1 MKNNSESLLS
11 ILVIPFRLPNSLKFE
26 YSGEIEVDDPK
37 IARLMEKNRYLDNN
51 FLVTEYNFWEVG
63 SLDSLDSDGTPAEPF
78 IDKMFAEMPPKLTEL
93 IRLDRWWIKNDKYM
107 SLIRDNNNSSIGL
120 AIKEPIAAAIEIFI
134 PDESDLLSYL
144 IIHIESDTSKTS
156 IEALNLLKNLHNNP
170 LKKFLDELVEL
181 GPGSK
186 ADPFLGI
193 QGLIPKDIRSGVLI
207 TQREAKDDSFEI
219 NDGVLEISVIP
230 DRKNKARFKTKYSFL
245 GMLVSIQRDRIGE
258 IRTNWPVFNVKESDN
273 LIQARI
279 KLGTFINQWWWPRI
293 FADDKLSTHYTALQD
308 VFGLQAQLDSY
319 RSEINDLSS
328 LSAALD
334 ARKNTANSSRLNLIV
349 LIAAIFGVIPGW
361 VAIFFNEYQVIASL
375 VSASVFALAFGIW
388 KFIKRSD

>member
-1 MKNNSESLLS
+1 MKENPTNLLS
-11 ILVIPFRLPNSLKFE
+11 ILVIPLKLPNAVKFE

-37 IARLMEKNRYLDNN
+37 IARLMAKGKFLEIN
-51 FLVTEYNFWEVG
+51 FLVAESNHWGIG
-63 SLDSLDSDGTPAEPF
+63 SLEVLDHDKTPSKPF
-78 IDKMFAEMPPKLTEL
+78 IEKMFAEMPPKLTE
-93 IRLDRWWIKNDKYM
+93 IVRLDRWWIVPDKYR
-107 SLIRDNNNSSIGL
+107 SLIVDNDYSSVGL
-120 AIKEPIAAAIEIFI
+120 IIREPIASALEVFI
-134 PDESDLLSYL
+134 PDDPDLLSYL

-156 IEALNLLKNLHNNP
+156 FETLNLLKNLHNTP

-181 GPGSK
+181 GPDSK

-193 QGLIPKDIRSGVLI
+193 QGLIPKEIRSGVLI
-207 TQREAKDDSFEI
+207 MQREANEDFFEI
-219 NDGVLEISVIP
+219 SDGVLEISVTP

-258 IRTNWPVFNVKESDN
+258 IRTNWPVFNVGDSDS

-279 KLGTFINQWWWPRI
+279 KLGTFINHWWWPRI
-293 FADDKLSTHYTALQD
+293 FADDKLSGHYAALQD
-308 VFGLQAQLDSY
+308 TFGLQAQLDSY

-328 LSAALD
+328 LSAVLD
-334 ARKNTANSSRLNLIV
+334 AKKNTANSSRLNLIV
-349 LIAAIFGVIPGW
+349 LTAAIIGVIPGW

-375 VSASVFALAFGIW
+375 VSASVFALALGIW

>member
-1 MKNNSESLLS
+1 MKENPTNLLS
-11 ILVIPFRLPNSLKFE
+11 ILVIPFKLPNAVQFE
-26 YSGEIEVDDPK
+26 YSGEIEVNDPK
-37 IARLMEKNRYLDNN
+37 IARLMAKGRFLEIN
-51 FLVTEYNFWEVG
+51 FLVSEYNSWSIG
-63 SLDSLDSDGTPAEPF
+63 SLDSLDSDGTPARPF
-78 IDKMFAEMPPKLTEL
+78 IEKMFAEMPPKLTEI
-93 IRLDRWWIKNDKYM
+93 IRLDRWWIKTDKYM
-107 SLIRDNNNSSIGL
+107 SLIVENDYSSVGL
-120 AIKEPIAAAIEIFI
+120 NIKEPIAAAIEIFI
-134 PDESDLLSYL
+134 PDEFDLLSYL
-144 IIHIESDTSKTS
+144 VIHIESDTSKTS
-156 IEALNLLKNLHNNP
+156 LETLNLLKNLHNTP

-181 GPGSK
+181 GPDSK

-207 TQREAKDDSFEI
+207 TQREAKEDTFEI
-219 NDGVLEISVIP
+219 NDGVLEISVTP

-258 IRTNWPVFNVKESDN
+258 IRTNWPVFNIEDSDN

-279 KLGTFINQWWWPRI
+279 NLGTFMNHWWWPRI
-293 FADDKLSTHYTALQD
+293 FADDKLSSHYAALQEA
-308 VFGLQAQLDSY
+308 FGLQAQLDSY

-349 LIAAIFGVIPGW
+349 LTAAIIGVIPGW

-375 VSASVFALAFGIW
+375 ISVSVFALAFGIW
-388 KFIKRSD
+388 KFFKL

>member
-1 MKNNSESLLS
+1 MKNISESLLS

-37 IARLMEKNRYLDNN
+37 IATWMAKGKYLQNN
-51 FLVTEYNFWEVG
+51 FLVSESNDWSIG
-63 SLDSLDSDGTPAEPF
+63 SLEVLDHDATPAKPF
-78 IDKMFAEMPPKLTEL
+78 ITKMFAEMPPKLTE
-93 IRLDRWWIKNDKYM
+93 IVRLDRWWIRTEKYM
-107 SLIRDNNNSSIGL
+107 SLIADNDYSSIGL
-120 AIKEPIAAAIEIFI
+120 VIKEPVAAAMEIFI
-134 PDESDLLSYL
+134 PVESDLLSYL

-156 IEALNLLKNLHNNP
+156 LEALNLLKNLHNTP
-170 LKKFLDELVEL
+170 IKKFLDDLVEL

-207 TQREAKDDSFEI
+207 TQREANDDSFEI

-258 IRTNWPVFNVKESDN
+258 IRTNWPVFNIKESDN

-279 KLGTFINQWWWPRI
+279 KLGKFINQWWWPRI
-293 FADDKLSTHYTALQD
+293 FADDKLSTHYAALQD
-308 VFGLQAQLDSY
+308 AFGLQAQLDSY

-334 ARKNTANSSRLNLIV
+334 VRKNTANSSRLNLIV

-361 VAIFFNEYQVIASL
+361 VAIFFHEYQVIASL
-375 VSASVFALAFGIW
+375 VSASVFAIAFGIW
-388 KFIKRSD
+388 KFVKVQI

>member
-1 MKNNSESLLS
+1 MKENPTNLLS
-11 ILVIPFRLPNSLKFE
+11 ILVIPFKLPKGIKFE

-37 IARLMEKNRYLDNN
+37 IARLMAKGKFLENN
-51 FLVTEYNFWEVG
+51 FLVSEYNSWSIG
-63 SLDSLDSDGTPAEPF
+63 SLDSLDSDGTPARPF
-78 IDKMFAEMPPKLTEL
+78 IEKMSAEMPAKLTEI
-93 IRLDRWWIKNDKYM
+93 IRLDRWWIKTDKYM
-107 SLIRDNNNSSIGL
+107 SLIVENDYSSVGL
-120 AIKEPIAAAIEIFI
+120 NIKEPIAAAIEIFI
-134 PDESDLLSYL
+134 PDEFDLLSYL
-144 IIHIESDTSKTS
+144 VIHIESDTSKTS
-156 IEALNLLKNLHNNP
+156 LETLNLLKNLHNIP

-181 GPGSK
+181 GPDSK

-207 TQREAKDDSFEI
+207 TQREAKEDTFEI
-219 NDGVLEISVIP
+219 NDGVLEISVTP

-258 IRTNWPVFNVKESDN
+258 IRTNWPVFNIEDSDN

-279 KLGTFINQWWWPRI
+279 KLGTFMNHWWWPRI
-293 FADDKLSTHYTALQD
+293 FADDKLSSHYAALQEA
-308 VFGLQAQLDSY
+308 FGLQAQLDSY

-349 LIAAIFGVIPGW
+349 LTAAIIGIIPGW

-375 VSASVFALAFGIW
+375 ISVSVFALAFGIW
-388 KFIKRSD
+388 KFFKL

>member
-1 MKNNSESLLS
+1 MKNISESLLS

-37 IARLMEKNRYLDNN
+37 IATWMAKGKYLQNN
-51 FLVTEYNFWEVG
+51 FLVSESNDWSIG
-63 SLDSLDSDGTPAEPF
+63 SLEVLDHDATPAKPF
-78 IDKMFAEMPPKLTEL
+78 ITKMFAEMPPKLTE
-93 IRLDRWWIKNDKYM
+93 IVRLDRWWIRTEKYM
-107 SLIRDNNNSSIGL
+107 SLIADNDYSSIGL
-120 AIKEPIAAAIEIFI
+120 VIKEPVAAAMEIFI
-134 PDESDLLSYL
+134 PVESDLLSYL

-156 IEALNLLKNLHNNP
+156 LEALNLLKNLHNTP
-170 LKKFLDELVEL
+170 IKKFLDDLVEL

-207 TQREAKDDSFEI
+207 TQREANDDSFEI

-258 IRTNWPVFNVKESDN
+258 IRTNWPVFNIKESDN

-279 KLGTFINQWWWPRI
+279 KLSTFINQWWWPRI
-293 FADDKLSTHYTALQD
+293 FADDKLSTHYAALQD
-308 VFGLQAQLDSY
+308 AFGLQAQLDSY

-334 ARKNTANSSRLNLIV
+334 TRKNTSNSSRLNLIV
-349 LIAAIFGVIPGW
+349 LIAAIIGVIPGW
-361 VAIFFNEYQVIASL
+361 VAIFFNDYQVIASL
-375 VSASVFALAFGIW
+375 VSASIFAIAFGIW
-388 KFIKRSD
+388 KFIKVQI

>member
-1 MKNNSESLLS
+1 MKNISESLLS

-26 YSGEIEVDDPK
+26 YSGEIEVDDPR
-37 IARLMEKNRYLDNN
+37 IARLMEKNKYLNNN
-51 FLVTEYNFWEVG
+51 FLVSEYNSWSVG
-63 SLDSLDSDGTPAEPF
+63 SLDSLDSDGTPAKPF
-78 IDKMFAEMPPKLTEL
+78 IEKMFAEMPPKLTE
-93 IRLDRWWIKNDKYM
+93 IVRLDRWWIKTDKYM
-107 SLIRDNNNSSIGL
+107 SLIVDNDYSSIGL
-120 AIKEPIAAAIEIFI
+120 VIKEPIVAAMEIFF
-134 PDESDLLSYL
+134 PEESDLLSYL

-156 IEALNLLKNLHNNP
+156 FEALNLLKNLHNTP

-193 QGLIPKDIRSGVLI
+193 QGLIPKDIRNGVLI

-219 NDGVLEISVIP
+219 NDGVLEISVTP

-258 IRTNWPVFNVKESDN
+258 IRNNWPVFNIEESDN
-273 LIQARI
+273 LVQARI

-293 FADDKLSTHYTALQD
+293 FADDKLSNHYAALQD
-308 VFGLQAQLDSY
+308 AFGLQAQLDSY

-328 LSAALD
+328 LSAVLD
-334 ARKNTANSSRLNLIV
+334 AKKNTANSSRLNLIV
-349 LIAAIFGVIPGW
+349 LIAAIIGIIPGW
-361 VAIFFNEYQVIASL
+361 VAIFFSEHQIIASL
-375 VSASVFALAFGIW
+375 ISVTVLAIAFGIW
-388 KFIKRSD
+388 KFVKRLN

>member
-1 MKNNSESLLS
+1 MKNISESLLS

-37 IARLMEKNRYLDNN
+37 IARLMEKNSYLDNN
-51 FLVTEYNFWEVG
+51 FLVSEYNSWTVG
-63 SLDSLDSDGTPAEPF
+63 SLDSLDSDGTPAQPF
-78 IDKMFAEMPPKLTEL
+78 IQKMFAEMPRKLTE
-93 IRLDRWWIKNDKYM
+93 IVRSDRWWIKTDKYM
-107 SLIRDNNNSSIGL
+107 ALIRGNDYSSIGL
-120 AIKEPIAAAIEIFI
+120 VIKEPIAAAMEIFI

-156 IEALNLLKNLHNNP
+156 LETINLLKNLHNTP

-219 NDGVLEISVIP
+219 NDGVLEISVTP

-258 IRTNWPVFNVKESDN
+258 IRTNWPVFNIEESDN

-308 VFGLQAQLDSY
+308 AFGLQAQLDSY

-334 ARKNTANSSRLNLIV
+334 ARKTTSNSSRLNLIV

-388 KFIKRSD
+388 KFFKLLN